1 MALPEQLLAAVAQR
15 AADHPGLGHEG
26 DLDRVGALARQ
37 GQRRESLDLPLA
49 DHSAVSFRLR
59 CLRLSRISLL
69 FTLASA

>member
-1 MALPEQLLAAVAQR
+1 MPASGTKATST
-15 AADHPGLGHEG
+15 G
-26 DLDRVGALARQ
+26 VGALARQ